1 MTLPQIMSKVWTG
14 SGSEFFTHRDM
25 VRVERNLNIL
35 AEEVGVE
42 PSEYREISR
51 SSQFYF
57 DDANRL
63 ESLMKTVA
71 SKVGVQ
77 VQSDTSWNYG
87 RTLSYV
93 DFERWEAGTW
103 KVYKALGGFGDR
115 IPSDRILVNY
125 HTTLFSSAWRG
136 DGPYHVDVLMPA
148 VDADTEAMAFVT
160 HTASIL
166 QRQSEYNALLRTTVL
181 DGNIVRFEALGL
193 RPAENIPVTMA
204 IGGLQMNQQL
214 DLKASGWVGPD
225 SGPWTQQVTVP
236 QNAVEAVIGQWEG
249 MSSEAILQMASA
261 RLHVSSISGNTVTV
275 RVIGKKPT
283 ADLNPMLLYD
293 IAETEAE

>member
-14 SGSEFFTHRDM
+14 SGSEFFTHKDM
-25 VRVERNLNIL
+25 IRVERNLNIL

-93 DFERWEAGTW
+93 DFERWEAGIWTI
-103 KVYKALGGFGDR
+103 YKKLGGFGDR

-136 DGPYHVDVLMPA
+136 DGPCHADVLMPA
-148 VDADTEAMAFVT
+148 VDADTEAMVFVT

-166 QRQSEYNALLRTTVL
+166 QRQSEYSALLRTTVME
-181 DGNIVRFEALGL
+181 GNIVRFEALGL

-236 QNAVEAVIGQWEG
+236 QNAVESVIGQWEG
-249 MSSEAILQMASA
+249 MSSEAVLQMASA

-283 ADLNPMLLYD
+283 IDLNPMLMYD
-293 IAETEAE
+293 ASPTEAE